1 MAVMISQFIRGKHR
15 PGYDRKVYSNPDKC
29 IIVNVDDPLFTKR
42 KRLQKVYR
50 HHTGYPGGLKE
61 QNIKLVVEKNPEKI
75 IINAVMGM
83 LPKNSLR
90 DDIIRKNLTLI
101 RGPYHN
107 FHNVGL
113 PQFTVPLPKDI
124 NDYTGTR
131 DINKDNSYI
140 EFMSNPNSIPDELK
154 DLPI

>member
-1 MAVMISQFIRGKHR
+1 
-15 PGYDRKVYSNPDKC
+15 
-29 IIVNVDDPLFTKR
+29 
-42 KRLQKVYR
+42 
-50 HHTGYPGGLKE
+50 
-61 QNIKLVVEKNPEKI
+61 
-75 IINAVMGM
+75 MGM

-113 PQFTVPLPKDI
+113 PQFTVPLPKDV

-154 DLPI
+154 DLPIKIDDLIDTPPSAMKKTHVQDHDDIKFASYLRSKTFAKERKKYKVYK